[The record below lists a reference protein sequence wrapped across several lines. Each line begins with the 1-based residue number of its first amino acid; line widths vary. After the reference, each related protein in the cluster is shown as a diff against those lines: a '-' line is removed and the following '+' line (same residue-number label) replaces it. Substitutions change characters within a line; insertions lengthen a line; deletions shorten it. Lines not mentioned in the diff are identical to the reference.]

1 MRPVFAF
8 LLLALICFA
17 STKSESDFEE
27 DDSDDF
33 AEFDDGNFYAEP
45 AAKNADSFSGGAGSS
60 HGESRADPPAKE
72 PRKQAQNQESDEED
86 GLVEDD
92 DEFEHFQVN
101 KVGCSMRRGQMG
113 LGTLIKNMPS
123 EM

>member
-8 LLLALICFA
+8 LLLALLCFA

-60 HGESRADPPAKE
+60 RGESREDAPAKE
-72 PRKQAQNQESDEED
+72 QRKPAQNVESDEED

-101 KVGCSMRRGQMG
+101 KDRCFLPRA
-113 LGTLIKNMPS
+113 KNFDPMHI
-123 EM
+123 